1 MIVRLISSG
10 VLLVGEY
17 LFWDEPDANLNPASQ
32 RAVARA
38 LVELASSGAQI
49 FVATHSMFLL
59 RELQMSAD
67 AISPQFIGLIRA
79 ISETQESA
87 APVLAET
94 SDGLDTLAYVAA
106 LEAEA
111 EQADRYLASRGK
123 AK

>member
-1 MIVRLISSG
+1 
-10 VLLVGEY
+10 
-17 LFWDEPDANLNPASQ
+17 
-32 RAVARA
+32 
-38 LVELASSGAQI
+38 
-49 FVATHSMFLL
+49 
-59 RELQMSAD
+59 MSAD